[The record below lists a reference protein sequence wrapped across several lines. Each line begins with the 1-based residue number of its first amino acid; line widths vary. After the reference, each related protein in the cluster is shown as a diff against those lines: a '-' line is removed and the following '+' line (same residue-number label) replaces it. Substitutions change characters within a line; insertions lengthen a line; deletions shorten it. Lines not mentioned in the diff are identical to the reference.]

1 MQLFVAEFEV
11 LFLHFP
17 RGTEEKVTKKIS
29 V

>member
-17 RGTEEKVTKKIS
+17 RGTEEKIKKKKS
-29 V
+29 R